1 MKSHHSK
8 CKLKQKHKIFAFFLI
23 KRQPH
28 RAKMDE
34 RRKTNVN
41 SSTEKKITW
50 TIQLTSIQRDLFKLF
65 FFLQSIQCWLSV
77 EKKHS
82 MILNWNIEK
91 NVELCMHGCKLQK
104 KKRLNLYVEFVQME
118 RAKQWNYV
126 YNCGNV
132 ETPYASTFFWVVW

>member
-28 RAKMDE
+28 RARMDE
-34 RRKTNVN
+34 RRKTNAK
-41 SSTEKKITW
+41 SSTEKKNHVNNSTNINPTW
-50 TIQLTSIQRDLFKLF
+50 SFQVIFSF
-65 FFLQSIQCWLSV
+65 QSIQCWLSV